1 MQDENSYLRVF
12 YGGEIINRIYDL
24 RKASGL
30 TQKELADKCEVTQSA
45 LSRWENGCPPLKKY
59 RAKLVK
65 LLDCTEDDLMD

>member
-45 LSRWENGCPPLKKY
+45 VSRWEKGCPPLKKY
-59 RAKLVK
+59 RVKLVK

>member
-45 LSRWENGCPPLKKY
+45 VSRWENGFPPLKKY